1 MRRKPVQGEKGPV
14 AAVRVKSCHIVPSLE
29 ARHGGPSKSVLGLAM
44 ALAQGGAEVELLTTD
59 PGDSWQRCVGGLDI
73 RAFHRDWPGSV
84 CASAG
89 LVSHLKAVTA
99 DVVHH
104 HSIWLRTLHY
114 AHRTARRIGATLVV
128 SPRGMMDPWAWKHH
142 ARKKA
147 FARALIHPG
156 AFEAV
161 DGWHATS
168 DQEAGDLRTLGF
180 RQPVCVA
187 PNGVAEPTAEETA
200 ASAAHW
206 REIVPAWKERP
217 VALFYSRFHKK
228 KRLLELIDA
237 WLEAGPRDWLLLV
250 VGIPEDYTPRM
261 IDDYVLRS
269 GNAGRVRAYDG
280 AGRPAPYAIASL
292 FILASHGENFGLS
305 IAEALANG
313 VPALVTDTTPWS
325 GLNATGAGWCVPWSK
340 FEEAIRSAT
349 SESQDSLRKRGSI
362 GREWV
367 LREFSWGKSARILSN
382 FYAGLRDGVPAT
394 RP

>member
-1 MRRKPVQGEKGPV
+1 
-14 AAVRVKSCHIVPSLE
+14 
-29 ARHGGPSKSVLGLAM
+29 
-44 ALAQGGAEVELLTTD
+44 
-59 PGDSWQRCVGGLDI
+59 
-73 RAFHRDWPGSV
+73 
-84 CASAG
+84 
-89 LVSHLKAVTA
+89 
-99 DVVHH
+99 
-104 HSIWLRTLHY
+104 
-114 AHRTARRIGATLVV
+114 
-128 SPRGMMDPWAWKHH
+128 
-142 ARKKA
+142 
-147 FARALIHPG
+147 
-156 AFEAV
+156 
-161 DGWHATS
+161 
-168 DQEAGDLRTLGF
+168 
-180 RQPVCVA
+180 
-187 PNGVAEPTAEETA
+187 
-200 ASAAHW
+200 
-206 REIVPAWKERP
+206 
-217 VALFYSRFHKK
+217 
-228 KRLLELIDA
+228 
-237 WLEAGPRDWLLLV
+237 
-250 VGIPEDYTPRM
+250 M